1 MEIFELRYFLGV
13 ARHENLHRA
22 SEALRVSPGS
32 LSKAIRRLEEELS
45 TKLFHREGRNIR
57 LTDQGRV
64 LQRRASELVQL
75 EESTKVELAGHAG
88 SLRVVLAGPEVLLTK
103 MGLPVVASLRQRH
116 PKLFV
121 ELHGVSDELALQEV
135 AKGEAHLALVTEEV
149 PASRG
154 LQAKS
159 LGEAKFQT
167 YVGKGHPLYARAKA
181 GKTIPVEEVLEH
193 SFVSPSHPLLGRV
206 GLKQSLDGWRDDQ
219 FPRQV
224 AYLTSSLKILEELLT
239 SGQALAYL
247 PGYFAE
253 DLEAEILKISG
264 CPYACTQKVKLV
276 ARNPKAVSWLNRL
289 F

>member
-57 LTDQGRV
+57 LTDHGRV
-64 LQRRASELVQL
+64 LQRRASQLVQL
-75 EESTKVELAGHAG
+75 EESTKLELAGHAG